1 MNRVLQ
7 NEEEEEDA
15 TNDQSNANIFQ
26 ERINHLPDNDIHN
39 NCPEYPRTALAMV
52 EIDEYEIHPINI
64 FCGKRIGQGFTG
76 NVYKS
81 QVRESALKK
90 LKNKISDFPKHQ
102 NILAAVKMMKGL

>member
-1 MNRVLQ
+1 MNQVLQ
-7 NEEEEEDA
+7 NEDEEEDT

-26 ERINHLPDNDIHN
+26 ERINHLPDNEIHN
-39 NCPEYPRTALAMV
+39 NCSEYPRTALAMV

-81 QVRESALKK
+81 QVRESALRK
-90 LKNKISDFPKHQ
+90 LKDTISDLFKHQ
-102 NILAAVKMMKGL
+102 NILAAVKILKGL